1 MLLLWGAFHMI
12 GCFHNSNVKALPF
25 SATSSNQL
33 YTHTYTCA
41 HTHIDRCMSSS
52 RVQFKTCRAAKPLL
66 RILSKK
72 LNSPSGNHSCEEVD
86 KTAASIECIHNN
98 VGKLKAILFTSGTFP
113 SMDLDIELERS
124 CIKLKSHCS
133 MPIYRIDIL
142 LSLVQ
147 QRELWSCCSLHAM
160 IYNL

>member
-1 MLLLWGAFHMI
+1 LVAFTT
-12 GCFHNSNVKALPF
+12 
-25 SATSSNQL
+25 ATSRSYHSPQHHPIS
-33 YTHTYTCA
+33 YT
-41 HTHIDRCMSSS
+41 HTHIDRCMSSP

-86 KTAASIECIHNN
+86 KTAASIECIHDN
-98 VGKLKAILFTSGTFP
+98 VGKLKAILFTSGTCP
-113 SMDLDIELERS
+113 SLDLDIELESS
-124 CIKLKSHCS
+124 CIKLQSHCS
-133 MPIYRIDIL
+133 MPSYRIDIL

-147 QRELWSCCSLHAM
+147 QRELWSCCSLHAT